1 VERKARGST
10 AARLPKIGLLEA
22 GGFGMDPVG
31 VGLAMIS
38 VVLFGV
44 SLGLSTRPAQVAPSN
59 KKKLGAIND
68 GNGENH
74 QKTILVKLPQGNNIP
89 EDYSID
95 LRVSLTKNKK
105 EREEEKENKAGEQGR
120 KISRRLDEFF

>member
-1 VERKARGST
+1 
-10 AARLPKIGLLEA
+10 
-22 GGFGMDPVG
+22 MDPVG
-31 VGLAMIS
+31 VGLAIIS

-44 SLGLSTRPAQVAPSN
+44 SLGLSTRPAQVTPSN
-59 KKKLGAIND
+59 KKKLSAFND
-68 GNGENH
+68 GNSENN
-74 QKTILVKLPQGNNIP
+74 QKTILVKLPQGSNLP

-105 EREEEKENKAGEQGR
+105 EREEKNENKAGEQGR